1 MPMPKTISNQK
12 IALAEFLGSII
23 LLMTIVGAGIM
34 ADNVS
39 DDDGVSM
46 FITVTAIAF
55 SIALI
60 IKIFG
65 PISGGHFNPLVTFY
79 FYFRKEIKAK
89 TALIMI
95 TSQLSGALV
104 GTVLAN
110 LMFDL
115 PAISISKLDRLGP
128 DIFIAEIVA
137 TIGLFIVIQLI
148 NSNRNL
154 NPAVIIPIYIGP
166 AIFYTSSTAF
176 VNPSITLTRTLSDT
190 FTGISPAS
198 VPLFLLAQLIGAII
212 GMLIS
217 KGLIDSKK

>member
-1 MPMPKTISNQK
+1 MTQKNGNQK
-12 IALAEFLGSII
+12 IALAEFLGSTI

-39 DDDGVSM
+39 DDDGISM
-46 FITVTAIAF
+46 FITGTSIAF
-55 SIALI
+55 SLALI

-79 FYFRKEIKAK
+79 FYFRKEVKAN
-89 TALIMI
+89 TANIMVI
-95 TSQLSGALV
+95 SQLSGALV

-128 DIFIAEIVA
+128 GIFLAELVA
-137 TIGLFIVIQLI
+137 TIGLFIVLQLI
-148 NSNRNL
+148 NSNKNL
-154 NPAVIIPIYIGP
+154 NPALIIPIYIGP

-198 VPLFLLAQLIGAII
+198 VPLFLLAQLLGAII
-212 GMLIS
+212 GMIIS

>member
-1 MPMPKTISNQK
+1 MTQKNGNQK
-12 IALAEFLGSII
+12 IALAEFLGSTI

-39 DDDGVSM
+39 DDDGISM
-46 FITVTAIAF
+46 FITGTSIAF
-55 SIALI
+55 SLALI

-79 FYFRKEIKAK
+79 FYFRKEVKVN
-89 TALIMI
+89 TANIMVI
-95 TSQLSGALV
+95 SQLSGALV

-128 DIFIAEIVA
+128 GIFIAELVA
-137 TIGLFIVIQLI
+137 TIGLFIVLQLI
-148 NSNRNL
+148 NSNKNL
-154 NPAVIIPIYIGP
+154 NPALIIPIYIGP

-198 VPLFLLAQLIGAII
+198 VPLFLLAQLLGAII
-212 GMLIS
+212 GMIIS

>member
-1 MPMPKTISNQK
+1 MAKKSNNQR
-12 IALAEFLGSII
+12 IALAEFLGSTI

-34 ADNVS
+34 ADNIS

-55 SIALI
+55 SIGLI
-60 IKIFG
+60 IRIFG

-79 FYFRKEIKAK
+79 FYFRKEISAK
-89 TALIMI
+89 TGWIMVI
-95 TSQLSGALV
+95 SQVSGALT

-115 PAISISKLDRLGP
+115 PAISISKLDRIGTN
-128 DIFIAEIVA
+128 IFIAELVS
-137 TIGLFIVIQLI
+137 TIGLFIVLQLV
-148 NSNRNL
+148 NSNKNL
-154 NPAVIIPIYIGP
+154 NPAVIIPIYVGP

-198 VPLFLLAQLIGAII
+198 VPMFLVAQFLGAII
-212 GMLIS
+212 GVTIS

>member
-1 MPMPKTISNQK
+1 MPMTQKNGNQK
-12 IALAEFLGSII
+12 IALAEFLGSTI

-34 ADNVS
+34 AENVS
-39 DDDGVSM
+39 DDDGISM
-46 FITVTAIAF
+46 FITGTSIAF
-55 SIALI
+55 SLSLI

-79 FYFRKEIKAK
+79 FYFRKEVKAN
-89 TALIMI
+89 TANIMVI
-95 TSQLSGALV
+95 SQLSGALV

-128 DIFIAEIVA
+128 GIFLAELVA
-137 TIGLFIVIQLI
+137 TIGLFIVLQLI
-148 NSNRNL
+148 NSNKNL
-154 NPAVIIPIYIGP
+154 NPALIIPIYIGP

-198 VPLFLLAQLIGAII
+198 VPLFLLAQLLGAII
-212 GMLIS
+212 GMIIS

>member
-1 MPMPKTISNQK
+1 MAKKSNNQR
-12 IALAEFLGSII
+12 IALAEFLGSTI

-34 ADNVS
+34 ADNIS
-39 DDDGVSM
+39 EDDGVSM

-55 SIALI
+55 SIGLI
-60 IKIFG
+60 IRIFG

-79 FYFRKEIKAK
+79 FYFRKEISAK
-89 TALIMI
+89 TGWIMVI
-95 TSQLSGALV
+95 SQVSGALT
-104 GTVLAN
+104 GTILAN

-115 PAISISKLDRLGP
+115 PAISISKLDRIGTN
-128 DIFIAEIVA
+128 IFIAELVS
-137 TIGLFIVIQLI
+137 TIGLFIVLQLV
-148 NSNRNL
+148 NSNKNL

-198 VPLFLLAQLIGAII
+198 VPMFLVAQFLGAII
-212 GMLIS
+212 GVTIS

>member
-1 MPMPKTISNQK
+1 MPMTQKNGNQK
-12 IALAEFLGSII
+12 IALAEFLGSTI

-39 DDDGVSM
+39 DDDGISM
-46 FITVTAIAF
+46 FITGTSIAF
-55 SIALI
+55 SLALI

-79 FYFRKEIKAK
+79 FYFRKEVKAN
-89 TALIMI
+89 TANIMVI
-95 TSQLSGALV
+95 SQLSGALV

-128 DIFIAEIVA
+128 GIFLAELVA
-137 TIGLFIVIQLI
+137 TIGLFIVLQLI
-148 NSNRNL
+148 NSNKNL
-154 NPAVIIPIYIGP
+154 NPALIIPIYIGP

-176 VNPSITLTRTLSDT
+176 VNPSVALMRTLSDT

-198 VPLFLLAQLIGAII
+198 VPLFLLAQLFGAII

>member
-1 MPMPKTISNQK
+1 MTQKNGNQK
-12 IALAEFLGSII
+12 IALAEFLGSTI

-39 DDDGVSM
+39 DDDGISM
-46 FITVTAIAF
+46 FITGTSIAF
-55 SIALI
+55 SLALI

-79 FYFRKEIKAK
+79 FYFRKEVKAN
-89 TALIMI
+89 TANIMVI
-95 TSQLSGALV
+95 SQLSGALV

-128 DIFIAEIVA
+128 DIFIAELVA
-137 TIGLFIVIQLI
+137 TIGLFIVLQLI
-148 NSNRNL
+148 NSNKNL
-154 NPAVIIPIYIGP
+154 NPALIIPIYIGP

-176 VNPSITLTRTLSDT
+176 VNPSVALMRTLSDT

-198 VPLFLLAQLIGAII
+198 VPLFLLAQLLGAII
-212 GMLIS
+212 GMIIS

>member
-1 MPMPKTISNQK
+1 MAKTISNQK

-60 IKIFG
+60 INIFG

-89 TALIMI
+89 TALIMVS
-95 TSQLSGALV
+95 SQLSGALV
-104 GTVLAN
+104 GTILAN

>member
-1 MPMPKTISNQK
+1 MAKKSNNQR
-12 IALAEFLGSII
+12 IALAEFLGSTI

-34 ADNVS
+34 ADNIS

-55 SIALI
+55 SIGLI
-60 IKIFG
+60 IRIFG

-79 FYFRKEIKAK
+79 FYFRKEISAK
-89 TALIMI
+89 TGWIMVA
-95 TSQLSGALV
+95 SQVSGALT

-115 PAISISKLDRLGP
+115 PAISISKLDRIGTN
-128 DIFIAEIVA
+128 IFIAELVS
-137 TIGLFIVIQLI
+137 TIGLFIVLELI
-148 NSNRNL
+148 NSKKNL

-198 VPLFLLAQLIGAII
+198 VPMFLVAQFLGAII
-212 GMLIS
+212 GVTIS

>member
-1 MPMPKTISNQK
+1 MPMTQKNGNQK
-12 IALAEFLGSII
+12 IALAEFLGSTI

-34 ADNVS
+34 AENVS
-39 DDDGVSM
+39 DDDGISM
-46 FITVTAIAF
+46 FITGTSIAF
-55 SIALI
+55 SLALI

-79 FYFRKEIKAK
+79 FYFRKEVKAN
-89 TALIMI
+89 TANIMVI
-95 TSQLSGALV
+95 SQLSGALV

-128 DIFIAEIVA
+128 GIFIAELVA
-137 TIGLFIVIQLI
+137 TIGLFIVLQLI
-148 NSNRNL
+148 NSNKNL
-154 NPAVIIPIYIGP
+154 NPALIIPIYIGP

-198 VPLFLLAQLIGAII
+198 VPLFLLAQLLGAII
-212 GMLIS
+212 GMIIS

>member
-1 MPMPKTISNQK
+1 MAKKIKTSQIV
-12 IALAEFLGSII
+12 LAEFLGSTI

-46 FITVTAIAF
+46 FITVTAIAI
-55 SIALI
+55 SIGLI
-60 IKIFG
+60 IKIFS
-65 PISGGHFNPLVTFY
+65 PISGAHFNPLVTFY
-79 FYFRKEIKAK
+79 FYFRKEVSAS
-89 TALIMI
+89 TALVMVV
-95 TSQLSGALV
+95 SQLSGALV

-115 PAISISKLDRLGP
+115 PAISISKLDRLGTN
-128 DIFIAEIVA
+128 IFIAEFVA
-137 TIGLFIVIQLI
+137 TIGLFIVLQLI
-148 NSNRNL
+148 SSNKNL
-154 NPAVIIPIYIGP
+154 NPAIIIPIYIGP

-198 VPLFLLAQLIGAII
+198 VPLFLLAQLLGAIVGI
-212 GMLIS
+212 VIS

>member
-1 MPMPKTISNQK
+1 MAKKSNNQR
-12 IALAEFLGSII
+12 IALAEFLGSTI

-34 ADNVS
+34 ADNIS
-39 DDDGVSM
+39 EDDGVSM

-55 SIALI
+55 SIGLI
-60 IKIFG
+60 IRIFG

-79 FYFRKEIKAK
+79 FYFRKEISAK
-89 TALIMI
+89 TGWIMVI
-95 TSQLSGALV
+95 SQVSGALT

-115 PAISISKLDRLGP
+115 PAISISKLDRIGTN
-128 DIFIAEIVA
+128 IFIAELVS
-137 TIGLFIVIQLI
+137 TIGLFIVLQLV
-148 NSNRNL
+148 NSNKNL

-198 VPLFLLAQLIGAII
+198 VPMFLVAQFLGAII
-212 GMLIS
+212 GVTIS

>member
-1 MPMPKTISNQK
+1 MAKKSNNQR
-12 IALAEFLGSII
+12 IALAEFLGSTI

-34 ADNVS
+34 ADNIS

-55 SIALI
+55 SIGLI
-60 IKIFG
+60 IRIFG

-79 FYFRKEIKAK
+79 FYFRKEISAK
-89 TALIMI
+89 TGWVMVA
-95 TSQLSGALV
+95 SQVSGALT

-110 LMFDL
+110 LMFGL
-115 PAISISKLDRLGP
+115 PAISISKLDRIGTN
-128 DIFIAEIVA
+128 IFIAELVS
-137 TIGLFIVIQLI
+137 TIGLFIVLQLI
-148 NSNRNL
+148 NSNKNL

-198 VPLFLLAQLIGAII
+198 VPMFLVAQFLGAII
-212 GMLIS
+212 GVTIS

>member
-1 MPMPKTISNQK
+1 MAKKSNNQR
-12 IALAEFLGSII
+12 IALAEFLGSTI

-34 ADNVS
+34 ADNIS

-55 SIALI
+55 SIGLI
-60 IKIFG
+60 IRIFG

-79 FYFRKEIKAK
+79 FYFRKEISAK
-89 TALIMI
+89 TGWIMVI
-95 TSQLSGALV
+95 SQVSGALT
-104 GTVLAN
+104 GTILAN

-115 PAISISKLDRLGP
+115 PAISISKLDRIGTN
-128 DIFIAEIVA
+128 IFIAELVS
-137 TIGLFIVIQLI
+137 TIGLFIVLQLV
-148 NSNRNL
+148 NSNKNL

-198 VPLFLLAQLIGAII
+198 VPMFLVAQFLGAII
-212 GMLIS
+212 GVTIS

>member
-1 MPMPKTISNQK
+1 MAKKSNNQR
-12 IALAEFLGSII
+12 IALAEFLGSTI

-34 ADNVS
+34 ADNIS

-55 SIALI
+55 SIGLI
-60 IKIFG
+60 IRIFG

-79 FYFRKEIKAK
+79 FYFRKEISAK
-89 TALIMI
+89 TGWIMVA
-95 TSQLSGALV
+95 SQVSGALT

-115 PAISISKLDRLGP
+115 PAISISKLDRIGTN
-128 DIFIAEIVA
+128 IFIAELVS
-137 TIGLFIVIQLI
+137 TIGLFIVLQLI
-148 NSNRNL
+148 NSNKNL

-198 VPLFLLAQLIGAII
+198 VPMFLVAQFLGAII
-212 GMLIS
+212 GVTIS

>member
-1 MPMPKTISNQK
+1 MTQKNGNQK
-12 IALAEFLGSII
+12 IALAEFLGSTI

-39 DDDGVSM
+39 DDDGISM
-46 FITVTAIAF
+46 FITGTSIAF
-55 SIALI
+55 SLALI

-79 FYFRKEIKAK
+79 FYFRKEVKAN
-89 TALIMI
+89 TANIMVI
-95 TSQLSGALV
+95 SQLSGALV

-128 DIFIAEIVA
+128 GIFIAELVA
-137 TIGLFIVIQLI
+137 TIGLFIVLQLI
-148 NSNRNL
+148 NSNKNL
-154 NPAVIIPIYIGP
+154 NPALIIPIYIGP

-198 VPLFLLAQLIGAII
+198 VPLFLLAQLLGAII
-212 GMLIS
+212 GMIIS

>member
-1 MPMPKTISNQK
+1 MAKKSNNQR
-12 IALAEFLGSII
+12 IALAEFLGSTI

-34 ADNVS
+34 ADNIS

-46 FITVTAIAF
+46 FITVTAIAL
-55 SIALI
+55 SIGLI
-60 IKIFG
+60 IRIFG

-79 FYFRKEIKAK
+79 FYFRKEISAK
-89 TALIMI
+89 TGWIMVI
-95 TSQLSGALV
+95 SQVSGALT

-115 PAISISKLDRLGP
+115 PAISISKLDRIGTN
-128 DIFIAEIVA
+128 IFIAELVS
-137 TIGLFIVIQLI
+137 TIGLFIVLQLV
-148 NSNRNL
+148 NSNKNL
-154 NPAVIIPIYIGP
+154 NPAVIIPIYVGP

-198 VPLFLLAQLIGAII
+198 VPMFLVAQFLGAII
-212 GMLIS
+212 GVTIS

>member
-1 MPMPKTISNQK
+1 MAKKSNNQR
-12 IALAEFLGSII
+12 IALAEFLGSTI

-34 ADNVS
+34 ADNIS

-46 FITVTAIAF
+46 FITVTSIAF
-55 SIALI
+55 SIGLI
-60 IKIFG
+60 IRIFG

-79 FYFRKEIKAK
+79 FYFRKEISAK
-89 TALIMI
+89 TGWIMVA
-95 TSQLSGALV
+95 SQVSGALT

-115 PAISISKLDRLGP
+115 PAISISKLDRIGTN
-128 DIFIAEIVA
+128 IFIAELVS
-137 TIGLFIVIQLI
+137 TIGLFIVLQLI
-148 NSNRNL
+148 NSNKNL

-198 VPLFLLAQLIGAII
+198 VPMFLVAQFLGAII
-212 GMLIS
+212 GVTIS
-217 KGLIDSKK
+217 RGLIDSKK

>member
-1 MPMPKTISNQK
+1 MAKKSNNQR
-12 IALAEFLGSII
+12 IALAEFLGSTI

-34 ADNVS
+34 ADNIS

-55 SIALI
+55 SIGLI
-60 IKIFG
+60 IRIFG

-79 FYFRKEIKAK
+79 FYFRKEISAK
-89 TALIMI
+89 TVWIMVA
-95 TSQLSGALV
+95 SQVSGALT

-115 PAISISKLDRLGP
+115 PAISISKLDRIGTN
-128 DIFIAEIVA
+128 IFIAELVS
-137 TIGLFIVIQLI
+137 TIGLFIVLQLV
-148 NSNRNL
+148 NSNKNL
-154 NPAVIIPIYIGP
+154 NPAVIIPIYVGP

-198 VPLFLLAQLIGAII
+198 VPMFLVAQFLGAII
-212 GMLIS
+212 GVTIS
-217 KGLIDSKK
+217 KGLIDSNK

>member
-1 MPMPKTISNQK
+1 MPMTQKNGNQK
-12 IALAEFLGSII
+12 IALAEFLGSTI

-39 DDDGVSM
+39 DDDGISM
-46 FITVTAIAF
+46 FITGTSIAF
-55 SIALI
+55 SLALI

-79 FYFRKEIKAK
+79 FYFRKEVKAN
-89 TALIMI
+89 TANIMVI
-95 TSQLSGALV
+95 SQLSGALV

-128 DIFIAEIVA
+128 GIFIAELVA
-137 TIGLFIVIQLI
+137 TIGLFIVLQLI
-148 NSNRNL
+148 NSNKNL
-154 NPAVIIPIYIGP
+154 NPALIIPIYIGP

-198 VPLFLLAQLIGAII
+198 VPLFLLAQLLGAII
-212 GMLIS
+212 GMIIS

>member
-1 MPMPKTISNQK
+1 MAKKSNNQR
-12 IALAEFLGSII
+12 IALAEFLGSTI

-34 ADNVS
+34 ADNIS

-55 SIALI
+55 SIGLI
-60 IKIFG
+60 IRIFG

-79 FYFRKEIKAK
+79 FYFRKEITAK
-89 TALIMI
+89 TGWIMVI
-95 TSQLSGALV
+95 SQVSGALT
-104 GTVLAN
+104 GTILAN

-115 PAISISKLDRLGP
+115 PAISISKLDRIGTN
-128 DIFIAEIVA
+128 IFIAELVS
-137 TIGLFIVIQLI
+137 TIGLFIVLQLV
-148 NSNRNL
+148 NSNKNL

-198 VPLFLLAQLIGAII
+198 VPMFLVAQFLGAII
-212 GMLIS
+212 GVTIS

>member
-1 MPMPKTISNQK
+1 MPMAKKISNQK
-12 IALAEFLGSII
+12 IALAEFLGSTI

-34 ADNVS
+34 ADIVS
-39 DDDGVSM
+39 ADDGVSM
-46 FITVTAIAF
+46 FITVT
-55 SIALI
+55 SIAVSIGLI

-79 FYFRKEIKAK
+79 FYYRKEVSAK
-89 TALIMI
+89 TGFIMVL
-95 TSQLSGALV
+95 SQLSGALL

-115 PAISISKLDRLGP
+115 PAISISKLDRLGTH
-128 DIFIAEIVA
+128 IFVAELVS
-137 TIGLFIVIQLI
+137 TIGLFIVLQLI
-148 NSNRNL
+148 NSNKNL
-154 NPAVIIPIYIGP
+154 NPAIIIPIYIGP

-198 VPLFLLAQLIGAII
+198 VPLFLLAQLLGAII
-212 GMLIS
+212 GVFIS

>member
-1 MPMPKTISNQK
+1 MAKKSNNQR
-12 IALAEFLGSII
+12 IALAEFLGSTI

-34 ADNVS
+34 ADNIS

-55 SIALI
+55 SIGLI
-60 IKIFG
+60 IRIFG

-79 FYFRKEIKAK
+79 FYFRKEISAK
-89 TALIMI
+89 TGWIMVI
-95 TSQLSGALV
+95 SQVSGALT

-115 PAISISKLDRLGP
+115 PAISISKLDRIGTN
-128 DIFIAEIVA
+128 IFIAELVS
-137 TIGLFIVIQLI
+137 TIGLFIVLQLI
-148 NSNRNL
+148 NSNKNL

-198 VPLFLLAQLIGAII
+198 VPMFLVAQFLGAII
-212 GMLIS
+212 GVTIS

>member
-1 MPMPKTISNQK
+1 MPMPKTINNQK

-89 TALIMI
+89 TALIMV

>member
-1 MPMPKTISNQK
+1 MPMTQKNGNQK
-12 IALAEFLGSII
+12 IALAEFLGSTI

-39 DDDGVSM
+39 DDDGISM
-46 FITVTAIAF
+46 FITGTSIAF
-55 SIALI
+55 SLALI

-79 FYFRKEIKAK
+79 FYFRKEVKAN
-89 TALIMI
+89 TANIMVI
-95 TSQLSGALV
+95 SQLSGALV

-128 DIFIAEIVA
+128 NIFIAELVA
-137 TIGLFIVIQLI
+137 TIGLFIVLQLI
-148 NSNRNL
+148 NSNKNL
-154 NPAVIIPIYIGP
+154 NPALIIPIYIGP

-198 VPLFLLAQLIGAII
+198 VPLFLLAQLLGAII
-212 GMLIS
+212 GMIIS

>member
-1 MPMPKTISNQK
+1 MPMTQKNGNQK
-12 IALAEFLGSII
+12 IALAEFLGSTI

-39 DDDGVSM
+39 DDDGISM
-46 FITVTAIAF
+46 FITGTSIAF
-55 SIALI
+55 SLALI

-79 FYFRKEIKAK
+79 FYFRKEVKAN
-89 TALIMI
+89 TANIMVI
-95 TSQLSGALV
+95 SQLSGALV

-128 DIFIAEIVA
+128 DIFIAELVA
-137 TIGLFIVIQLI
+137 TIGLFIVLQLI
-148 NSNRNL
+148 NSNKNL
-154 NPAVIIPIYIGP
+154 NPALIIPIYIGP

-198 VPLFLLAQLIGAII
+198 VPLFLLAQLLGAII
-212 GMLIS
+212 GMIIS

>member
-1 MPMPKTISNQK
+1 MPMAQKISNQR

-46 FITVTAIAF
+46 FITVTSIAF
-55 SIALI
+55 SLALI
-60 IKIFG
+60 IKIFS

-79 FYFRKEIKAK
+79 FYFLKEVKAK
-89 TALIMI
+89 TAFIMVI
-95 TSQLSGALV
+95 SQLSGALV

-115 PAISISKLDRLGP
+115 PAISISKLDRLGS
-128 DIFIAEIVA
+128 DIFIAELVA
-137 TIGLFIVIQLI
+137 TIGLFIVLQLI
-148 NSNRNL
+148 TSNKNL

-198 VPLFLLAQLIGAII
+198 VPLFLLAQFLGAII
-212 GMLIS
+212 GMIIS

>member
-1 MPMPKTISNQK
+1 MAKKSNNQR
-12 IALAEFLGSII
+12 IALAEFLGSTI

-34 ADNVS
+34 ADNIS

-55 SIALI
+55 SIGLI
-60 IKIFG
+60 IRIFG

-79 FYFRKEIKAK
+79 FYFRKEITAK
-89 TALIMI
+89 TGWIMVI
-95 TSQLSGALV
+95 SQVSGALT

-115 PAISISKLDRLGP
+115 PAISISKLDRIGTN
-128 DIFIAEIVA
+128 IFIAELVS
-137 TIGLFIVIQLI
+137 TIGLFIVLQLV
-148 NSNRNL
+148 NSNKNL

-198 VPLFLLAQLIGAII
+198 VPMFLVAQFLGAII
-212 GMLIS
+212 GVTIS

>member
-1 MPMPKTISNQK
+1 MAKKSNNQR
-12 IALAEFLGSII
+12 IALAEFLGSTI

-34 ADNVS
+34 ADNIS
-39 DDDGVSM
+39 EDDGVSM

-55 SIALI
+55 SIGLI
-60 IKIFG
+60 IRIFG

-79 FYFRKEIKAK
+79 FYFRKEITAK
-89 TALIMI
+89 TGWIMVI
-95 TSQLSGALV
+95 SQVSGALT

-115 PAISISKLDRLGP
+115 PAISISKLDRIGTN
-128 DIFIAEIVA
+128 IFIAELVS
-137 TIGLFIVIQLI
+137 TIGLFIVLQLV
-148 NSNRNL
+148 NSNKNL

-198 VPLFLLAQLIGAII
+198 VPMFLVAQFLGAII
-212 GMLIS
+212 GVTIS

>member
-1 MPMPKTISNQK
+1 MTQKNGNQK
-12 IALAEFLGSII
+12 IALAEFLGSTI

-39 DDDGVSM
+39 DDDGISM
-46 FITVTAIAF
+46 FITGTSIAF
-55 SIALI
+55 SLALI

-79 FYFRKEIKAK
+79 FYFRKEVKAN
-89 TALIMI
+89 TANIMVI
-95 TSQLSGALV
+95 SQLSGALV

-128 DIFIAEIVA
+128 DIFIAELVA
-137 TIGLFIVIQLI
+137 TIGLFIVLQLI
-148 NSNRNL
+148 NSNKNL
-154 NPAVIIPIYIGP
+154 NPALIIPIYIGP

-198 VPLFLLAQLIGAII
+198 VPLFLLAQLLGAII
-212 GMLIS
+212 GMIIS

>member
-1 MPMPKTISNQK
+1 MPMTQKNGNQK
-12 IALAEFLGSII
+12 IALAEFLGSTI

-39 DDDGVSM
+39 DDDGISM
-46 FITVTAIAF
+46 FITGTSIAF
-55 SIALI
+55 SLALI

-79 FYFRKEIKAK
+79 FYFRKEVKVN
-89 TALIMI
+89 TANIMVI
-95 TSQLSGALV
+95 SQLSGALV

-128 DIFIAEIVA
+128 GIFIAELVA
-137 TIGLFIVIQLI
+137 TIGLFIVLQLI
-148 NSNRNL
+148 NSNKNL
-154 NPAVIIPIYIGP
+154 NPALIIPIYIGP

-198 VPLFLLAQLIGAII
+198 VPLFLLAQLLGAII
-212 GMLIS
+212 GMIIS

>member
-1 MPMPKTISNQK
+1 MAKKSNNQR
-12 IALAEFLGSII
+12 ITLAEFLGSTI

-34 ADNVS
+34 ADNIS

-46 FITVTAIAF
+46 FITVTSIAF
-55 SIALI
+55 SIGLI
-60 IKIFG
+60 IRIFG

-79 FYFRKEIKAK
+79 FYFRKEISAK
-89 TALIMI
+89 TGWIMVA
-95 TSQLSGALV
+95 SQVSGALT

-115 PAISISKLDRLGP
+115 PAISISKLDRIGTN
-128 DIFIAEIVA
+128 IFIAELVS
-137 TIGLFIVIQLI
+137 TIGLFIVLQLI
-148 NSNRNL
+148 NSNKNL

-198 VPLFLLAQLIGAII
+198 VPMFLVAQFLGAII
-212 GMLIS
+212 GVTIS
-217 KGLIDSKK
+217 RGLIDSKK